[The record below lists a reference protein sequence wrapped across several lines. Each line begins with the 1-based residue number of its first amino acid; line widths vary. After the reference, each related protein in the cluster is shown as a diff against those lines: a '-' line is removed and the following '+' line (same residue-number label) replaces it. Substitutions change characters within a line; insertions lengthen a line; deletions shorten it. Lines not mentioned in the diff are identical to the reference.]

1 MNIEREKYAISYEKH
16 LQDVKQ
22 EAENLEA
29 KTFKKYE
36 GYVSIYNFRLI
47 LFLQY
52 FIMKEKRAKLK
63 AKKKLENEKL
73 QLKQERLRL
82 LEEEN
87 EKQRKN
93 IIKKLNKM
101 EKKKLELDRRKDE
114 FYQQIKEEQNMK
126 VQGTKVN
133 KNSLSKEADAKRDE
147 ILEYERYVFG
157 LVKSKEAGNNNKK
170 ILSQNKTIQT
180 QKNEQNRMKE
190 FKKIIN
196 TLQDDSVTN
205 KNDRQKRRMYN
216 EKVRKDL
223 EEKKKEEEK
232 KLEEAGLL

>member
-1 MNIEREKYAISYEKH
+1 
-16 LQDVKQ
+16 
-22 EAENLEA
+22 
-29 KTFKKYE
+29 
-36 GYVSIYNFRLI
+36 
-47 LFLQY
+47 
-52 FIMKEKRAKLK
+52 MKEKRAKLN

-82 LEEEN
+82 LEEQN

-101 EKKKLELDRRKDE
+101 EKKKLELDKKKDE
-114 FYQQIKEEQNMK
+114 FYQQIKQGLNMK

-133 KNSLSKEADAKRDE
+133 KNSLTKEADAKRDE
-147 ILEYERYVFG
+147 ILEYESYVFG

-170 ILSQNKTIQT
+170 ILSQCKTIQT
-180 QKNEQNRMKE
+180 QKEEQNRMRE

-205 KNDRQKRRMYN
+205 KNDRQKRQMYN
-216 EKVRKDL
+216 EKVRKEL

-232 KLEEAGLL
+232 RLEEAGLL